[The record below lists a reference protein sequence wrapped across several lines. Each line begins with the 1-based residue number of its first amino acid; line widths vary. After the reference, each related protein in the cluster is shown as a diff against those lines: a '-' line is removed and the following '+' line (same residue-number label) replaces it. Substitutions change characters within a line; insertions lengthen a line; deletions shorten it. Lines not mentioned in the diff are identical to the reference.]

1 MTATLLLH
9 ACQPTAVGGES
20 PEEARGKGV
29 CSNVGQTD
37 IVEAP
42 VKAGC
47 SCRLVNADLYSRKRR
62 ERGGKNKAM
71 NSS

>member
-1 MTATLLLH
+1 MTATLDHMLLH
-9 ACQPTAVGGES
+9 ACQPTAMGGES
-20 PEEARGKGV
+20 PEETGGKGV

-42 VKAGC
+42 VKTGC

-62 ERGGKNKAM
+62 EWVGGGEN
-71 NSS
+71 